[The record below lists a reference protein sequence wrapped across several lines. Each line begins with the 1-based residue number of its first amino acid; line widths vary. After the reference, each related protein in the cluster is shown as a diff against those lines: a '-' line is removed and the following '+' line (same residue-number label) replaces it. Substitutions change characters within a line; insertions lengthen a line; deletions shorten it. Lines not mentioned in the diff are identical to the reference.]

1 MHIDNRL
8 LALLTA
14 ATLGTA
20 LIGCQRE
27 GADERASKESTPAPL
42 AAAPSD
48 TTAPGTE
55 GPAGATIEKEK
66 NGQPG
71 DQTVQKMKEPGD
83 MGQEKTQR

>member
-27 GADERASKESTPAPL
+27 GADQSASKEGTPAPL
-42 AAAPSD
+42 AAAPGDRS
-48 TTAPGTE
+48 APAE
-55 GPAGATIEKEK
+55 EPAGLTSENEKS
-66 NGQPG
+66 GQPA
-71 DQTVQKMKEPGD
+71 DQTGQKMKEPGG
-83 MGQEKTQR
+83 MEQEKTQR